1 MMTPVRYILLA
12 FFIVVSFHY
21 ILSFSHEEYGRATSL
36 SNIKTKFG
44 STPGKPPYEDGIPAE
59 YYDTVKEDRPSR
71 PERKANAAIV
81 SLARNGDIDGIV
93 FSMKQME
100 DRFNKRYGYPYVF
113 LNEQEFSEEFKSRV
127 RVLTDAPVHFGL
139 IPHDHW
145 YQPDWIDEEK
155 ASAARDE
162 MVRNQVIYGGACCV
176 CVVCRI
182 ARFLGWLKTFTASF
196 HLSLLPRHIVL
207 TKLMVLFVGSVPYRN
222 MCRYNS
228 AFFFKHELLKN
239 FRYYWRMEPDV
250 RFFCDLNF
258 DPFLLM
264 QDQNKVYGFTLSLYE
279 YEATIPTLWSAVRE
293 FTAANPGLVSP
304 DNAMGFISDD
314 GGETYNRCH
323 FWSNFEIGDLDFWRG
338 EAYTKFVEFLDEKG
352 GFYYERW
359 GDAPVHSIGAALFA
373 RKDQIHFFNEIGY
386 LHNPF
391 MHCPQGDV
399 HTKGKCWCDPAKSF
413 DREWYSC
420 LNRYDGLFK

>member
-1 MMTPVRYILLA
+1 M
-12 FFIVVSFHY
+12 
-21 ILSFSHEEYGRATSL
+21 
-36 SNIKTKFG
+36 
-44 STPGKPPYEDGIPAE
+44 
-59 YYDTVKEDRPSR
+59 
-71 PERKANAAIV
+71 
-81 SLARNGDIDGIV
+81 
-93 FSMKQME
+93 
-100 DRFNKRYGYPYVF
+100 
-113 LNEQEFSEEFKSRV
+113 

-162 MVRNQVIYGGACCV
+162 MVRNQVIYGG
-176 CVVCRI
+176 
-182 ARFLGWLKTFTASF
+182 
-196 HLSLLPRHIVL
+196 
-207 TKLMVLFVGSVPYRN
+207 SVPYRN

-228 AFFFKHELLKN
+228 AFFFKHELLKD